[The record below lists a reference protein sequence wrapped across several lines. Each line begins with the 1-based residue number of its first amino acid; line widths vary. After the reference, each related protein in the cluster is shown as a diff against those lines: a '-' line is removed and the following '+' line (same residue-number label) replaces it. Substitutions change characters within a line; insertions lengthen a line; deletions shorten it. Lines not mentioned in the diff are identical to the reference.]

1 MNKDRKKNEKMKKA
15 YIEQM
20 LMWMVIF
27 IGFVWMFFF
36 VINYAKAIRLK
47 DSMDDMSKYA
57 ARFVSNL
64 TDQTTVSSNQNL
76 IDSLNNISIPMVAD
90 INLGD
95 INCIIA
101 TTAPDNTNSQSIFI
115 IQGTYN
121 KSFLS
126 GQGTNNVKS
135 KTVVYNNNAEA
146 QITCTLNVTIN

>member
-1 MNKDRKKNEKMKKA
+1 
-15 YIEQM
+15 
-20 LMWMVIF
+20 
-27 IGFVWMFFF
+27 
-36 VINYAKAIRLK
+36 
-47 DSMDDMSKYA
+47 MDDMGKYA
-57 ARFVSNL
+57 ARYVSNL

-76 IDSLNNISIPMVAD
+76 IDSLNNISIPMIAD

-101 TTAPDNTNSQSIFI
+101 TTAPDNNNSQSIFI

-135 KTVVYNNNAEA
+135 KTVVYNNNADA